1 MITAS
6 HNPKDY
12 NGIKVYGEDGAQL
25 STDDSA
31 RLSTYIDKLGHPL
44 HINLPSL
51 TTEQQSLIHSVPSEV
66 REDYFKNVQDL
77 VGTIPQSDLKVVFT
91 SLHGTSVPVVPDI
104 LSSLNFNQFELV
116 ASQCEP
122 DSDFSSVASA
132 NQRIIKRLI
141 NR

>member
-25 STDDSA
+25 STDASA
-31 RLSTYIDKLGHPL
+31 QLSTYIDKLGHPL
-44 HINLPSL
+44 HINVPSL

-91 SLHGTSVPVVPDI
+91 SLH
-104 LSSLNFNQFELV
+104 LSLIHIS
-116 ASQCEP
+116 EP
-122 DSDFSSVASA
+122 TRRS
-132 NQRIIKRLI
+132 
-141 NR
+141 

>member
-6 HNPKDY
+6 HNLKITMELKFMEKMVLNYQPT
-12 NGIKVYGEDGAQL
+12 IP
-25 STDDSA
+25 

-66 REDYFKNVQDL
+66 RRLFQNVQDL

-104 LSSLNFNQFELV
+104 LSSLL
-116 ASQCEP
+116 
-122 DSDFSSVASA
+122 
-132 NQRIIKRLI
+132 
-141 NR
+141 